1 MHFVLYLLRIVVMD
15 VFAINISLFISFLL
29 KYDGNM
35 TYIAS
40 SYGKNLLYI
49 LLAAT
54 AIKLL
59 WFSLFRIYRN
69 LWMYASIY
77 EVIVLGVSL
86 FAGNASIIALAVI
99 LQIPVPLSI
108 FVMAFFI
115 ESLLIAGYRLCFRL
129 NRLKGSLHIKNHK
142 KSPVK
147 RLMIIGGGE
156 AGSVIVKELKQSAYS
171 EGRAVAIIDDDK
183 TKLGMKLH
191 GVPIVGDR
199 RDIVRVAKEMKIDEI
214 IIAIPSAPKKEINEI
229 YSECSKTDCKVRI
242 LPSIYR
248 LIDGSVSIKMVRDV
262 KIEDLLGRES
272 VKVNL
277 EEIASYLKDKV
288 ALVTGGGGS
297 IGSELCRQIANFLP
311 KQLVILDFYENS
323 LYDIQNELKFKHPEL
338 NLKCVIGNIREKS
351 RLENVF
357 AEYRPDVVFHAAAH
371 KHVPL
376 MEDNP
381 VEAIKN
387 NVFGT
392 LNMVECADKYN
403 TSRFILISTDKA
415 VNPTSVMGATKRIAE
430 MIIQAAAKSSKT
442 KFAAVRFGNVLGSNG
457 SVIPLFKKQ
466 IEQGGPVTVTHP
478 EMTRYFM
485 TIPEAVQLVIQAGAM
500 AEGGEIF
507 VLDMGEPVNIYE
519 LARNLIK
526 LSGYKPDE
534 DIKIVFTGLRPGEKM
549 HEELFMKEEILTAT
563 KHDKIFIAKPVF
575 SDPALLK
582 RELDILSDLLAS
594 SVDKAVEYM
603 NTMMPQYKRA

>member
-1 MHFVLYLLRIVVMD
+1 MD

>member
-575 SDPALLK
+575 SDPALLR

>member
-442 KFAAVRFGNVLGSNG
+442 KFAAVRFGNVLGSKG

>member
-526 LSGYKPDE
+526 LLGYKPDE

>member
-1 MHFVLYLLRIVVMD
+1 
-15 VFAINISLFISFLL
+15 
-29 KYDGNM
+29 
-35 TYIAS
+35 
-40 SYGKNLLYI
+40 
-49 LLAAT
+49 
-54 AIKLL
+54 
-59 WFSLFRIYRN
+59 
-69 LWMYASIY
+69 
-77 EVIVLGVSL
+77 
-86 FAGNASIIALAVI
+86 
-99 LQIPVPLSI
+99 
-108 FVMAFFI
+108 MAFFI

>member
-69 LWMYASIY
+69 LRMYASIY

>member
-526 LSGYKPDE
+526 LLGYKPDE

-575 SDPALLK
+575 SDPALLR

>member
-288 ALVTGGGGS
+288 VLVTGGGGS

-526 LSGYKPDE
+526 LLGYKPDE

-575 SDPALLK
+575 SDPALLR

>member
-1 MHFVLYLLRIVVMD
+1 
-15 VFAINISLFISFLL
+15 
-29 KYDGNM
+29 
-35 TYIAS
+35 
-40 SYGKNLLYI
+40 
-49 LLAAT
+49 
-54 AIKLL
+54 
-59 WFSLFRIYRN
+59 
-69 LWMYASIY
+69 MYASIY

-191 GVPIVGDR
+191 GVPIVGDS

-575 SDPALLK
+575 SDPALLR